1 MRIPCSLRSFRGSVV
16 NYSRPWSLA
25 VSMVLCSC
33 ASAFSQGNQ
42 PRPALIRVVDSFDV
56 RDSTGAG
63 IAHPFTG
70 GFNVPRP
77 QLADMDG
84 DGDFDL
90 FIQERTGEVSYFERV
105 GPPGSPQYAWRSDR
119 YQDLE
124 IGEWFRLA
132 DLDQDGDLDILAEEK
147 FSYIRIYRNEG
158 TRTSP
163 RFVQVPDSLRES
175 GGNALFADR
184 QNIPNISDIDCNG
197 KLDLF
202 IGKVTG
208 TVDRYEEAGKDR
220 HGLPTFRL
228 VVQRFEGIEI
238 IGAGAGS
245 WHGANTLALADYD
258 VDGDQDLF
266 WGDFFEPGLL
276 LIENRGSCELPNL
289 RTDPV
294 RFPVNNP
301 VLTSG
306 YNAPTFGDVDS
317 DGDLDLLMG
326 VIGGAFVPGKTAAD
340 NLYFLEQAGPKVF
353 EVRTRQFLSMLDVGS
368 ESAPALVDL
377 DSDGDLDLLLANKL
391 DPAALETSR
400 IYRLEN
406 IGTATRPAFQLRAPL
421 DLTGEFH
428 MNPAAGDLDGDGDQ
442 DLVVGS
448 WKDRVM
454 FYRNEGTRAA
464 PRFVLAD
471 SALVRLTRGSNTLPT
486 LGDLDGDG
494 DLDLLV
500 GEGSGT
506 LNYYR
511 NTGTRTAPAYE
522 LVSDEWNAID
532 PGRRSAPQLID
543 LDRDGDLDLLVG
555 SEAEGLKLY
564 RNTGSKTEPAFTL
577 DAGFSVPVQ
586 GYSTPAAGDIDG
598 DGDVDLFIGGVGG
611 GLLYFEQR

>member
-1 MRIPCSLRSFRGSVV
+1 VI
-16 NYSRPWSLA
+16 WTALA
-25 VSMVLCSC
+25 FAGC
-33 ASAFSQGNQ
+33 APGFSQSQAPQ
-42 PRPALIRVVDSFDV
+42 PSYRRIVDSFDV
-56 RDSTGAG
+56 RDSAG
-63 IAHPFTG
+63 TPMAHPFTG

-90 FIQERTGEVSYFERV
+90 FIQERTGEMSYFERV
-105 GPPGSPQYAWRSDR
+105 GSPGAPRYAWRTDR

-124 IGEWFRLA
+124 VGEWFRLV

-147 FSYIRIYRNEG
+147 FSYIRVYRNEG
-158 TRTSP
+158 GKTKP

-175 GGNALFADR
+175 GGTALFADR
-184 QNIPNISDIDCNG
+184 QNIPNITDIDCNG

-202 IGKVTG
+202 VGKVTG

-220 HGLPTFRL
+220 HGLPTFSL

-276 LIENRGSCELPNL
+276 LIENRGSCALPNL

-294 RFPVNNP
+294 RFPVNSP

-306 YNAPTFGDVDS
+306 YNAPTFGDIDG

-326 VIGGAFVPGKTAAD
+326 VIGGAFVPARTAAE
-340 NLYFLEQAGPKVF
+340 NLYYLEQVSLRVF
-353 EVRTRQFLSMLDVGS
+353 EVRQRQFLSMLDVGS

-377 DSDGDLDLLLANKL
+377 DGDGDLDMLLANKL
-391 DPAALETSR
+391 DPSALETSR

-406 IGTATRPAFQLRAPL
+406 IGSARQPVFQLRAPL
-421 DLTGEFH
+421 AFTGDFH

-454 FYRNEGTRAA
+454 FYRNEGTRTA

-471 SALVRLTRGSNTLPT
+471 SALIRLTRGSNTLPT

-494 DLDLLV
+494 DLDMLV

-506 LNYYR
+506 LNYYQ
-511 NTGTRTAPAYE
+511 NTGTRTAPAFA

-532 PGRRSAPQLID
+532 PGRRSAPQLVD
-543 LDRDGDLDLLVG
+543 LDRDGDLDLLLG
-555 SEAEGLKLY
+555 SEAEGLTLY
-564 RNTGSKTEPAFTL
+564 RNTGSKTEAAFTL
-577 DAGFSVPVQ
+577 DAGFAVPVQ

-598 DGDVDLFIGGVGG
+598 DGDVDLFVGGVGG
-611 GLLYFEQR
+611 GLLYFELR